1 MTGAAASL
9 PLQQLLF
16 SLLLLLLLLLQ
27 RRENP
32 TQGMRT
38 AHQSGFP
45 VLACLGVPSRK
56 EERRERE

>member
-1 MTGAAASL
+1 LTGAAASL
-9 PLQQLLF
+9 LLQQLLF
-16 SLLLLLLLLLQ
+16 SLLLLLLLLQ

-32 TQGMRT
+32 TQGLRT

>member
-9 PLQQLLF
+9 LLQQLLF
-16 SLLLLLLLLLQ
+16 SLLLLLLLLQ

-32 TQGMRT
+32 TQGLRT